1 MEKEAF
7 DLLTQIDDRPGL
19 RQLVLDLAPGMFAQG
34 RVALLERWLTAL
46 PPDLVAGSGWL
57 EYWRSRCSLMTS
69 PSGSRAGFERAL
81 ELFERERE
89 GGGAYL
95 AWAGAVQALTYEGR
109 EWGAI
114 ERWLERLV
122 RIETF
127 CPAFPSPD
135 VGSEVASS
143 LLMGLTL
150 AGADAGTVGHWAE
163 RALSLAENANDVT
176 VRVMTT
182 SVLMLN
188 FALRGDSGQASALV
202 ARLSGESESSPAGFL
217 ARVASRAAITALS
230 WHRGDA
236 LASLAAAREGLD
248 LMGARQVPMWQSA
261 LLVFGSWAALDRDD
275 PPQVRQFLR
284 RLRDIAES
292 GTPLE
297 VSAYHVVRAREALA
311 RADLSAALVALELS
325 LDRARAV
332 GFTYG
337 IGVDLLILAYVA
349 FERGER
355 ERGRQALA
363 EVLRIEEEARDP
375 VLPYWRQLIEADR
388 ALRDGER
395 TRAIAFLAGAFAAG
409 QAGHLYGA
417 HGPDAGRLADLCRL
431 AVEEGI
437 EPEYTR
443 TLIQRRRLAAE
454 PPPFD
459 LPEWPWPIRIR
470 TLGSLEVVIGDDAVP
485 LGRSRT
491 SPWLLKTVAALGLG
505 GRGVTAHKVLSALWP
520 DADGDRGMQVFEV
533 TLSRLRKLL
542 GPDGRRALRLERG
555 RIFLDRSLC
564 WTDLEALEV
573 VMADV
578 ARLITSAGA
587 EGTESQSKWRS
598 RLERVLALYTGPFVG
613 FEEAPAQLVAFERRL
628 RSRVAATVLAIG
640 EGIRRS
646 GGDPA
651 VVESA
656 PLRALEADPG
666 LDQLLTPA
674 VRALIR
680 KGNRK
685 GRPRARRSLS
695 AGWRR
700 FGRGRATTLR
710 ATGSPVSLL

>member
-1 MEKEAF
+1 
-7 DLLTQIDDRPGL
+7 
-19 RQLVLDLAPGMFAQG
+19 
-34 RVALLERWLTAL
+34 
-46 PPDLVAGSGWL
+46 
-57 EYWRSRCSLMTS
+57 
-69 PSGSRAGFERAL
+69 
-81 ELFERERE
+81 
-89 GGGAYL
+89 
-95 AWAGAVQALTYEGR
+95 
-109 EWGAI
+109 
-114 ERWLERLV
+114 
-122 RIETF
+122 
-127 CPAFPSPD
+127 
-135 VGSEVASS
+135 
-143 LLMGLTL
+143 
-150 AGADAGTVGHWAE
+150 
-163 RALSLAENANDVT
+163 
-176 VRVMTT
+176 
-182 SVLMLN
+182 
-188 FALRGDSGQASALV
+188 
-202 ARLSGESESSPAGFL
+202 
-217 ARVASRAAITALS
+217 
-230 WHRGDA
+230 
-236 LASLAAAREGLD
+236 
-248 LMGARQVPMWQSA
+248 MWQSA

-275 PPQVRQFLR
+275 LPQVRQFLR

-417 HGPDAGRLADLCRL
+417 HCPGAGRLADLCRL

-437 EPEYTR
+437 EPEYAR

-454 PPPFD
+454 PPPLD

-470 TLGSLEVVIGDDAVP
+470 TLGSFEVVIGDGAVP

-505 GRGVTAHKVLSALWP
+505 GRGVTAHKVVSALWP

-555 RIFLDRSLC
+555 RIFLDRALC

-578 ARLITSAGA
+578 ARLITSAGV
-587 EGTESQSKWRS
+587 EGTDNQSKWQS
-598 RLERVLALYTGPFVG
+598 RLERVWRSTPDRSS
-613 FEEAPAQLVAFERRL
+613 APRRRPPNWL
-628 RSRVAATVLAIG
+628 RS
-640 EGIRRS
+640 S
-646 GGDPA
+646 GACD
-651 VVESA
+651 S
-656 PLRALEADPG
+656 
-666 LDQLLTPA
+666 
-674 VRALIR
+674 
-680 KGNRK
+680 
-685 GRPRARRSLS
+685 
-695 AGWRR
+695 GWPPP
-700 FGRGRATTLR
+700 
-710 ATGSPVSLL
+710 S